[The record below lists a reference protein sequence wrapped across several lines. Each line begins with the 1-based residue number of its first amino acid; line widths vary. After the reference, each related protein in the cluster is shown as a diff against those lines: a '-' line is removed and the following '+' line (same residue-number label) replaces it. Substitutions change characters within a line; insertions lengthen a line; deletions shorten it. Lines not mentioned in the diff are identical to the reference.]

1 MEKEFIVLSNIEL
14 ENIKKE
20 IKQDIESSYQNI
32 HHFLKE
38 HELLLNETRKLLNN
52 MDKEEEKSPIEIDN
66 LEDIYNN
73 SKLITAFLSGFFLST
88 IINFFFL

>member
-14 ENIKKE
+14 ETIKKE
-20 IKQDIESSYQNI
+20 IKQNIESSYQNI
-32 HHFLKE
+32 YHFLKE

-52 MDKEEEKSPIEIDN
+52 VDKEEEKSLSDIDN